1 MSIPRTLACL
11 CLAASSLVDPTRAQ
25 EPPPAPKPS
34 AEHQIL
40 AADAGTWD
48 ATIKSYMGGPDSD
61 PLVSKGVEVN
71 EVLTGG
77 LWVLSRFEG
86 SFGPAKFE
94 GRGQFGFD
102 PAKKKYV
109 GSWIDSMSPS
119 LSILEGT
126 YDAKTKTMS
135 YVGDG
140 YDPSSKAKYT
150 QRMVTT
156 SKDDGTRVFTLFMKF
171 EGDQAEAKFMEI
183 TYTKR
188 K

>member
-1 MSIPRTLACL
+1 MKRTLACL
-11 CLAASSLVDPTRAQ
+11 VASFLGASAIAQ
-25 EPPPAPKPS
+25 EPPAAPKPT

-48 ATIKSYMGGPDSD
+48 ATIKSYMGGPGSE
-61 PLVSKGVEVN
+61 PVISRGTEVY
-71 EVLTGG
+71 EVMSGG

-94 GRGQFGFD
+94 GRGQFGYD
-102 PAKKKYV
+102 TVKKKFV
-109 GSWIDSMSPS
+109 GTWIDSMSPT
-119 LSILEGT
+119 LSVLEGS

-140 YDPSSKAKYT
+140 YDPEHKAKYT

-156 SKDDGTRVFTLFMKF
+156 TKDDGTRIFTLYMKF
-171 EGDQAEAKFMEI
+171 EGEPAEAKFMEI
-183 TYTKR
+183 TYTRR